1 MSEKYLIGIDNGG
14 SEIKC
19 AVFTLDG
26 RELSVASRRLP
37 IEVPQPGWSERDS
50 LEVWQKNA
58 ETISEALDRADI
70 NGADIAGVG
79 LTGYG
84 NGFCLVDET
93 GTPTYKAIVS
103 TDERADDICTE
114 FATNGVE
121 RAIYPLTCQS
131 TWAAQPIALLAWFK
145 RNKPEALEASR
156 WVLGIKDWIRYKLT
170 GEFTTE
176 ITEASSTCLCNLHT
190 RQFDPAIFRAAGI
203 DDCFDLMPRIIGST
217 ECGGYV
223 TAEAAEATGL
233 AEGTPVVGGFFDI
246 DACEFASGVADTET
260 LCLIAGT
267 WSINERLATTANTD
281 YDQNKNT
288 VTLGYRPGYFNV
300 EESWPTSASNF
311 DWFVTNFLAAD
322 RPSAPRS
329 RIYEECNKAVGA
341 LNPADSQVIFVPYLY
356 GASYPSG
363 ADACFLG
370 LTSYTTRD
378 HMILAIYEGVCF
390 STLWNVH
397 QLVGNDLAGRRVRLS
412 GGVSKSHEWTQIMA
426 DVLGVPVETLAN
438 TELGCQGAAMAAG
451 VAVGA
456 YADYD
461 DAIARSVRVGE
472 IVEPRPEH
480 VDLYRQKFAA
490 YERALEALRSFGGKE

>member
-26 RELSVASRRLP
+26 QELAVASRRLP
-37 IEVPQPGWSERDS
+37 IEIPQPGWSERDP
-50 LEVWQKNA
+50 LQVWEKNA
-58 ETISEALDRADI
+58 EAIAEAIDLADI

-84 NGFCLVDET
+84 NGFCLVDAK
-93 GTPTYKAIVS
+93 GSPTYEAIVS
-103 TDERADDICTE
+103 TDERAGAICTE
-114 FATNGVE
+114 FAANGVE
-121 RAIYPLTCQS
+121 RKIYPLTCQS

-145 RNKPEALEASR
+145 RNKPEVLEASR

-190 RQFDPAIFRAAGI
+190 RQFDPVIFKAAGI
-203 DDCFDLMPRIIGST
+203 DDCFSMMPRIIEST
-217 ECGGYV
+217 ECGGCI
-223 TAEAAEATGL
+223 TAEAAEATGI

-267 WSINERLATTANTD
+267 WSINERLAATANTD
-281 YDQNKNT
+281 YDKNKNT
-288 VTLGYRPGYFNV
+288 VTLGYRPGFFNV

-322 RPSAPRS
+322 RPGVSRS
-329 RIYEECNKAVGA
+329 TIYEECNEAVRM
-341 LNPADSQVIFVPYLY
+341 LDPADSQVVFVPYLY

-370 LTSYTTRD
+370 LTSYTTRAY
-378 HMILAIYEGVCF
+378 MILAIYEGVCF

-397 QLVGNDLAGRRVRLS
+397 QLIGDDLAGRRVRLS
-412 GGVSKSHEWTQIMA
+412 GGVAKSHEWTQIMA

-451 VAVGA
+451 IAVGI

-461 DAIARSVRVGE
+461 DAIARSVHVGE
-472 IVEPRPEH
+472 VVEPRLEY
-480 VDLYRQKFAA
+480 VQLYREKFAA
-490 YERALEALRSFGGKE
+490 YERALEALRTFSGKE

>member
-50 LEVWQKNA
+50 LEVWQKSA

-114 FATNGVE
+114 FTTNGVE

-145 RNKPEALEASR
+145 RNKPEALEVSR

-203 DDCFDLMPRIIGST
+203 DDCFNLMPRIIGST

-267 WSINERLATTANTD
+267 WSINERLVTTANTD

-461 DAIARSVRVGE
+461 DAIAHSVRVGE
-472 IVEPRPEH
+472 IVEPRPAY

-490 YERALEALRSFGGKE
+490 YERALEALRSFGRKE

>member
-26 RELSVASRRLP
+26 RELAVASRRLP

-50 LEVWQKNA
+50 LEVWQKSA
-58 ETISEALDRADI
+58 EAISEALDRADI

-145 RNKPEALEASR
+145 RNKPEALEVSR

-203 DDCFDLMPRIIGST
+203 DDCFNLMPRIIGST

-281 YDQNKNT
+281 YDKNKNT
-288 VTLGYRPGYFNV
+288 VTLGIGPAGIGGRC
-300 EESWPTSASNF
+300 T
-311 DWFVTNFLAAD
+311 
-322 RPSAPRS
+322 
-329 RIYEECNKAVGA
+329 A
-341 LNPADSQVIFVPYLY
+341 L
-356 GASYPSG
+356 
-363 ADACFLG
+363 
-370 LTSYTTRD
+370 
-378 HMILAIYEGVCF
+378 GV
-390 STLWNVH
+390 H
-397 QLVGNDLAGRRVRLS
+397 
-412 GGVSKSHEWTQIMA
+412 IMA
-426 DVLGVPVETLAN
+426 APTHIGGLP
-438 TELGCQGAAMAAG
+438 
-451 VAVGA
+451 VAVNLCCHA
-456 YADYD
+456 
-461 DAIARSVRVGE
+461 ARHASAR
-472 IVEPRPEH
+472 
-480 VDLYRQKFAA
+480 L
-490 YERALEALRSFGGKE
+490 

>member
-1 MSEKYLIGIDNGG
+1 MSEKYLVGIDNGG

-19 AVFTLDG
+19 AVFSADG
-26 RELSVASRRLP
+26 REVAVASRRLP
-37 IEVPQPGWSERDS
+37 IEVPHPSWSERDS
-50 LEVWQKNA
+50 LEVWEKNA
-58 ETISEALDRADI
+58 EAIREALGAAGI
-70 NGADIAGVG
+70 TGADVAGVG

-84 NGFCLVDET
+84 NGFCLVDAE
-93 GTPTYKAIVS
+93 GVPTYKAIVS
-103 TDERADDICTE
+103 TDERADEICSE
-114 FATNGVE
+114 FAETGIE
-121 RAIYPLTCQS
+121 RTIYPMTCQS
-131 TWAAQPIALLAWFK
+131 TWAAQPIALLVWFR
-145 RNKPEALEASR
+145 RNMPEVLDASR

-190 RQFDPAIFRAAGI
+190 RLFDHAIFEAAGI
-203 DDCFDLMPRIIGST
+203 ADCLEKMPRIIESV
-217 ECGGYV
+217 ERGGTV
-223 TAEAAEATGL
+223 TAEAAAQTGL

-281 YDQNKNT
+281 YDRNKNT
-288 VTLGYRPGYFNV
+288 VTLGYRPGFFNV

-311 DWFVTNFLAAD
+311 DWFVTNFLEAD
-322 RPSAPRS
+322 RPAVS
-329 RIYEECNKAVGA
+329 RGQIYAECNAAVA
-341 LNPADSQVIFVPYLY
+341 ELDPADSHVVFVPYLY

-363 ADACFLG
+363 ADACFMG
-370 LTSYTTRD
+370 LSSYTTRAR
-378 HMILAIYEGVCF
+378 MILAVYEGVCF

-397 QLVGNDLAGRRVRLS
+397 QLVGEDLTGRRVRLS
-412 GGVSKSHEWTQIMA
+412 GGVAKSHEWTQIMA

-438 TELGCQGAAMAAG
+438 SELGCQGAAMAAG
-451 VAVGA
+451 VAAGV

-472 IVEPRPEH
+472 VVEPRPQYAG
-480 VDLYRQKFAA
+480 LYREKFAA
-490 YERALEALRSFGGKE
+490 YERALEALKVFGGKE

>member
-50 LEVWQKNA
+50 LEVWQKSA
-58 ETISEALDRADI
+58 EAISEALDRADI

-114 FATNGVE
+114 FATNGAE

-267 WSINERLATTANTD
+267 WSINERLVTTANTD

-341 LNPADSQVIFVPYLY
+341 LDPADSQVIFVPYLY

-363 ADACFLG
+363 ADACFLR

-461 DAIARSVRVGE
+461 DAIAHSVRVGE
-472 IVEPRPEH
+472 IVEPRPAY

-490 YERALEALRSFGGKE
+490 YERALEALRSFGRKE

>member
-26 RELSVASRRLP
+26 RELAVASRRLP

-50 LEVWQKNA
+50 LEVWQKSA
-58 ETISEALDRADI
+58 EAISEALDRADI

-170 GEFTTE
+170 GAFTTE

-341 LNPADSQVIFVPYLY
+341 LDPADSQVIFVPYLY

-363 ADACFLG
+363 ADACFLR

-378 HMILAIYEGVCF
+378 HMILAVYEGVCF

-472 IVEPRPEH
+472 IVEPRPAY

-490 YERALEALRSFGGKE
+490 YERALEALRSFGRKE

>member
-26 RELSVASRRLP
+26 RELAVASRRLP

-50 LEVWQKNA
+50 LEVWQKSA
-58 ETISEALDRADI
+58 EATSEALDRADI

-288 VTLGYRPGYFNV
+288 VTLGYRL
-300 EESWPTSASNF
+300 TS
-311 DWFVTNFLAAD
+311 FLAAD

-341 LNPADSQVIFVPYLY
+341 LDPADSQVIFVPYLY

-378 HMILAIYEGVCF
+378 HMILAVYEGVCF

-490 YERALEALRSFGGKE
+490 YERALEALRSFGRKE

>member
-26 RELSVASRRLP
+26 RELAVASRRLP

-50 LEVWQKNA
+50 LEVWQKSA
-58 ETISEALDRADI
+58 EAISEALDRADI

-84 NGFCLVDET
+84 NGFCLVDEA

-311 DWFVTNFLAAD
+311 DWFVTSFLAAD

-461 DAIARSVRVGE
+461 DAIAHSVRVGE
-472 IVEPRPEH
+472 IVEPRPAY

-490 YERALEALRSFGGKE
+490 YKRALEALRSFGRKE